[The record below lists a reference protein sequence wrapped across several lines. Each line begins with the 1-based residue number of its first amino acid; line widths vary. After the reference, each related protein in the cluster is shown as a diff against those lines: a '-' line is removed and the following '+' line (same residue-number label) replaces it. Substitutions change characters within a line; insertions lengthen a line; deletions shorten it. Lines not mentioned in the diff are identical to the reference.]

1 METEKKIEILGAAA
15 KYDICA
21 SSCAKA
27 PRPVGND
34 YIGNLSSSGICHSYT
49 PDGRCVSLLKVL
61 MTNSCQNNC
70 KYCVNRVTNDFERAS
85 FEAEE
90 LAKLFMELYKRNY
103 VEGLFLSSGIKRNT
117 DFTMEEMIK
126 VLEIVRFRYNYK
138 GYIHLKILPKTSEN
152 LVERGARLA
161 TRLSINLEAPNP
173 NRLKMIAEEKDFKSD
188 LLDTMSLIQ
197 KQVDRGLVRAGH
209 TTQFVVGA
217 AGETDAELLKTTNW
231 LYKHKSLKRAYF
243 SAFIPVENS
252 LPPYSTQY
260 TVNSTLSHATLPS
273 VPLLREHRLYQAD
286 WLMRFYNFNLS
297 EIMLD
302 DEGNLILN
310 IDPKLAFALKN
321 KERFPLEINKAS
333 YDDLLKI
340 PGIGV
345 TSARRIYRVRKEYKL
360 KDIKEL
366 KNLGVV
372 TKRAAPFITIAGKL
386 GARSQKFLTA
396 QQLELFQTQSSG
408 LARNQIELLNA

>member
-1 METEKKIEILGAAA
+1 MDTGKKLEILGAAA

-27 PRPVGND
+27 SRPAGNN

-70 KYCVNRVTNDFERAS
+70 KYCVNRATNDFERAS

-90 LAKLFMELYKRNY
+90 LARLFIEMYRRNY
-103 VEGLFLSSGIKRNT
+103 VEGLFLSSGIKKNT
-117 DFTMEEMIK
+117 NTTMEEMIK
-126 VLEIVRFRYNYK
+126 VLEIVRSHYNYK
-138 GYIHLKILPKTSEN
+138 GYIHLKILPKTPES
-152 LVERGARLA
+152 LIERGARLA

-173 NRLKMIAEEKDFKSD
+173 RRLNMIASEKDFKTD
-188 LLDTMSLIQ
+188 LIDTMSIIQ
-197 KQVDRGLVRAGH
+197 KQSDEGLLRAGY

-217 AGETDAELLKTTNW
+217 AGESDAELLKTTNW

-243 SAFIPVENS
+243 SAFIPDSIPS
-252 LPPYSTQY
+252 LNTSQSTTYITAPGIQ
-260 TVNSTLSHATLPS
+260 
-273 VPLLREHRLYQAD
+273 LLREHRLYQAD
-286 WLMRFYNFNLS
+286 WLLRFYNFNLS

-302 DEGNLILN
+302 DNGNLILN

-321 KERFPLEINKAS
+321 KERFPVEINKAS
-333 YDDLLKI
+333 YGDLLKI

-345 TSARRIYRVRKEYKL
+345 TSAKRIYRVRKEYIF

-372 TKRAAPFITIAGKL
+372 IKRAAPFITVAGKL
-386 GARSQKFLTA
+386 GAKSQKFLTA
-396 QQLELFQTQSSG
+396 QQLELFQTQTSN
-408 LARNQIELLNA
+408 LARKQIELLTA